1 MQSGVYT
8 ETPRTGIHYMD
19 VEQIEDT
26 SAIKVW
32 GYHAAYDCAGCA
44 IDKIT
49 DGENIKA
56 FSKALVEAIDMK
68 AYGEPQAVHFA
79 AHDPNKGGY
88 TLVQLI
94 ETSNI
99 CAHFV
104 DATGEAYID
113 IFSCKEFSP
122 DDGLGVII
130 EFFDP
135 KNVGLRTM
143 TRGVPA

>member
-1 MQSGVYT
+1 
-8 ETPRTGIHYMD
+8 MD
-19 VEQIEDT
+19 ANNALDANTYDES

-32 GYHAAYDCAGCA
+32 GYHAAFDCGGCYV
-44 IDKIT
+44 DKIT
-49 DGENIKA
+49 DGEHIKA
-56 FSKALVEAIDMK
+56 FSRALVEAIDMK
-68 AYGEPQAVHFA
+68 AYGEPTAVHFA

-113 IFSCKEFSP
+113 IFSCKEFSVDKAMDVVVEYFGP
-122 DDGLGVII
+122 EII
-130 EFFDP
+130 
-135 KNVGLRTM
+135 RSTTM
-143 TRGVPA
+143 TRGIPR